1 MVKTRN
7 RYLTWPPIG
16 TGT

>member
-7 RYLTWPPIG
+7 RYN
-16 TGT
+16 